1 MTLKVRP
8 GENLKAKRTGEDFG
22 PWSASTVIRASRPAS
37 VENVRGGA
45 GWRMGHATLESQES
59 SIAPHKRS
67 RQKFEEG
74 THRSNKNRARSTQL
88 TSHFFI

>member
-37 VENVRGGA
+37 LENVPGGA

-59 SIAPHKRS
+59 SIAPINGVDRNLKRGHTAATKTAPDQ
-67 RQKFEEG
+67 R
-74 THRSNKNRARSTQL
+74 N
-88 TSHFFI
+88 